1 MSKHRAKLQILVAA
15 YACLFLVGTTAL
27 NSHAAVPPNQ
37 LMITFGSLSERE
49 TALFVARDYGMFAKH
64 GLDVKLVHVRNG
76 AVALSALASGDAQFY
91 LGAATGSTLGAIAG
105 GLDAVFVTSLI
116 HKLEGTFVVRHQI
129 SSRVTRQ
136 NRRCHKPRRRR
147 LDALHADLR
156 ALGLGAAEGQNKS
169 ASGGG

>member
-1 MSKHRAKLQILVAA
+1 MSKHRAKLHMLIAVCV
-15 YACLFLVGTTAL
+15 CLFLLCTNAL
-27 NSHAAVPPNQ
+27 TSDAAAPPNQ

-49 TALFVARDYGMFAKH
+49 TALFVARDYGIFAKH

-116 HKLEGTFVVRHQI
+116 H
-129 SSRVTRQ
+129 
-136 NRRCHKPRRRR
+136 
-147 LDALHADLR
+147 
-156 ALGLGAAEGQNKS
+156 
-169 ASGGG
+169 